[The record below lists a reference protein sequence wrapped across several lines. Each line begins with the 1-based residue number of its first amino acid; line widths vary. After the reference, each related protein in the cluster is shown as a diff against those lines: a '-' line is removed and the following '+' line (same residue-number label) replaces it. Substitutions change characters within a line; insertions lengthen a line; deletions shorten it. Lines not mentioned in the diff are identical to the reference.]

1 MIQRLKEKLSK
12 DHHFAELLKGSSFS
26 FVFKILGMGFGYL
39 FTLLVARY
47 YGAET
52 MGLYA
57 LSLTM
62 LNIFVTIGVF
72 GFDNALVKFVADYS
86 SNGKGY
92 LTKEVYIK
100 VLYIVIPLGLFLSD
114 LMYAG
119 SGVLSHVVF
128 KKEHLELFLKITALG
143 VLPFILLRINA
154 TLFRGLK
161 KIKLF
166 AFYDSLSVMLLS
178 FVLLAIVTLIL
189 NSYTRSEVITIQ
201 VFSIFVLMIA
211 SFLSVKKYT
220 NLFEIYS
227 KNRLQ
232 YRNILKVSFPMLL
245 TSSMALVM
253 GWTDIAMLGMF
264 RSEAEVGVYSVVVKL
279 ASLTSLSLVAINSIA
294 APKFSELYSKGDMDG
309 LKKVAQNSTKMIF
322 FSSLPI
328 ILILSVF
335 PKYVLGMFGNE
346 FISGYI
352 ALWILMIGQIVNAMS
367 GSVGYIL
374 IMIGKE
380 KVFQNIII
388 LTSILNVIFNYLL
401 VQKYGICGV
410 AFSTT
415 ISLSLLNIV
424 ALIYIRYSLGFLT
437 LNLRKII

>member
-12 DHHFAELLKGSSFS
+12 DQHFAELLKGSSLS

-201 VFSIFVLMIA
+201 VFSIFVLMIS
-211 SFLSVKKYT
+211 SFLSVKKNT

-437 LNLRKII
+437 LNLRKIT